1 MTVKDL
7 VQLLE
12 KRLEENEKEISN
24 NIIFVYVGC
33 PAFDG
38 DELGCPCICVQ
49 EKIVDNN
56 LSNKPRYKIKNM
68 FKSSEFVS
76 ITCDNE
82 KVSKKEECI
91 TFSKLIEVLKTIEDK
106 EKDVYIET
114 YTNSGQPQYIDIINV
129 WPYVDKL
136 FYNVS
141 EYVKKTALRAVFF
154 IHKHFFSTTVSTY
167 KDRLQ
172 AEPLKGL
179 PKT

>member
-68 FKSSEFVS
+68 FKSSEFIS
-76 ITCDNE
+76 ITCDNK

-91 TFSKLIEVLKTIEDK
+91 TFSKLIEILKNIEDK
-106 EKDVYIET
+106 EKEVYIET
-114 YTNSGQPQYIDIINV
+114 FTNLDNPQYTDILNV
-129 WPYVDKL
+129 WPYLGEIFD
-136 FYNVS
+136 NVS
-141 EYVKKTALRAVFF
+141 EYVKRLSSNRY
-154 IHKHFFSTTVSTY
+154 FFSVIV
-167 KDRLQ
+167 
-172 AEPLKGL
+172 
-179 PKT
+179 